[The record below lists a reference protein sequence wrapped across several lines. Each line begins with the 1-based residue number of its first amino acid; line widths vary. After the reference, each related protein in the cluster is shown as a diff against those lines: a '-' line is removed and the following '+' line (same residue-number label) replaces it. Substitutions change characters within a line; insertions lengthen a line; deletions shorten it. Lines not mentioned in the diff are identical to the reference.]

1 MREYIK
7 LANGDVIDVFA
18 NPRVK
23 PYSENE
29 ALKQAQ
35 QRYYQ
40 KTEMRSSNNIRNI
53 IKHG

>member
-18 NPRVK
+18 NPKVK

-40 KTEMRSSNNIRNI
+40 KNREEKLKQN
-53 IKHG
+53 KEYY